1 MLSSTSGTVAGA
13 EGYAQC
19 TRTHSTPAPVH
30 PVHTLYIC
38 TDHESVLTRPKG
50 CWRERA
56 TGGMIA
62 FELLAPWHTRLHLF
76 DVLSWTMPKE
86 ARAGYMHAGYM
97 HALKDAFSLASVDR
111 ATKYLAILA
120 VQLRSVA
127 EPADQDGVA
136 LVQHLCDV
144 LAAPGNQLTVFE
156 QRGDVVRRGASAKVA
171 CRP

>member
-1 MLSSTSGTVAGA
+1 MRKGDGFFLRFWHPGTPVVA
-13 EGYAQC
+13 
-19 TRTHSTPAPVH
+19 R
-30 PVHTLYIC
+30 
-38 TDHESVLTRPKG
+38 
-50 CWRERA
+50 
-56 TGGMIA
+56 
-62 FELLAPWHTRLHLF
+62 LLACHG
-76 DVLSWTMPKE
+76 PKQ
-86 ARAGYMHAGYM
+86 ARAGYRRLAT
-97 HALKDAFSLASVDR
+97 HALIDAFSLASVDR